1 LVGWEKS
8 CFGRRPAG
16 MPDFLQNET
25 GGLTAPVFLCL
36 KVNQTSV
43 YLHNAPL
50 YLINYFEVWFCNSF
64 TTV

>member
-25 GGLTAPVFLCL
+25 GGLTAPVFFVPLSEQNQRLPAQCTPLPHKLLCSL
-36 KVNQTSV
+36 VLQ
-43 YLHNAPL
+43 
-50 YLINYFEVWFCNSF
+50 
-64 TTV
+64 